1 MTTTTAAPMDMRTHG
16 YYCPHG
22 YAHSWLLLPPWIC
35 APMATTAPMD
45 TRTHDY
51 LTTTTAPIDMR
62 THGYYYPHRYTRT
75 YGYYCPYYRLIIR
88 YIIDYTIERR
98 LL

>member
-1 MTTTTAAPMDMRTHG
+1 
-16 YYCPHG
+16 
-22 YAHSWLLLPPWIC
+22 
-35 APMATTAPMD
+35 MATTALID

-51 LTTTTAPIDMR
+51 LTTTTALIDIR
-62 THGYYYPHRYTRT
+62 TYGYYYPYRYTRT
-75 YGYYCPYYRLIIR
+75 YDYYYPYYRLIIR